1 MWFLLTLHFGHRAR
15 HEARQMKFGDIV
27 LRKDEASGEEHLEW
41 STERESKTRHGDE
54 NEHRRSFRP
63 KAYETGDRK
72 CPVACYK
79 EFVYRRPEEAKSPE
93 SPFFLAVHHQRK
105 PEDRIWF
112 SKRPMGKKQNRPI
125 PFKRHEKPAI
135 VYEREIH
142 QPLAVLEII
151 FLT

>member
-27 LRKDEASGEEHLEW
+27 LIKGAPSGKEYLEW
-41 STERESKTRHGDE
+41 STERESKTRHRDE

-63 KAYETGDRK
+63 NAYETGDRK

-93 SPFFLAVHHQRK
+93 SPF
-105 PEDRIWF
+105 PGC
-112 SKRPMGKKQNRPI
+112 SS
-125 PFKRHEKPAI
+125 
-135 VYEREIH
+135 
-142 QPLAVLEII
+142 
-151 FLT
+151 LTKTRR